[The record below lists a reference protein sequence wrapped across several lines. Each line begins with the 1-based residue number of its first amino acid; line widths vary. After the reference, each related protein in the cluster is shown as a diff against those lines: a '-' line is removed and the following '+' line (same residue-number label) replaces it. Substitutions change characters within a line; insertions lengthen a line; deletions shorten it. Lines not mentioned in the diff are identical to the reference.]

1 MSRVSSVNVERTLL
15 SVAVAVAVEVAVAVA
30 VEVAVAVVIDFA
42 VAVVV
47 AVALAVDSDP
57 KPLPAASTA
66 PIQAPCDLP
75 SVSAAVPSAPR
86 SPATRPFP
94 VRTGA

>member
-1 MSRVSSVNVERTLL
+1 MSKVSSVNVERTLL
-15 SVAVAVAVEVAVAVA
+15 SVAVEVAVVVAVA
-30 VEVAVAVVIDFA
+30 VAVAVVIDF
-42 VAVVV
+42 VV
-47 AVALAVDSDP
+47 AVAVAVAVDPDP
-57 KPLPAASTA
+57 NPLPAASTA

-86 SPATRPFP
+86 SPATHPFP